1 MKPCARSNSA
11 NETRVV
17 LQTHDMLVALL
28 GEEKRADGSECLD
41 HAAVHASMDDSVSLQ
56 VLWAHSQLSPH
67 LIFGG
72 QSDVH
77 PHRFG
82 PALRPLF
89 EMRREVLAHE

>member
-1 MKPCARSNSA
+1 
-11 NETRVV
+11 
-17 LQTHDMLVALL
+17 
-28 GEEKRADGSECLD
+28 
-41 HAAVHASMDDSVSLQ
+41 MDDSVSLQ
-56 VLWAHSQLSPH
+56 VLWAHSELSPH

-72 QSDVH
+72 MSDVH